1 MDQFMKKAIQLAVEN
16 VEQGGQPFGAVLV
29 RNGEVIAEG
38 VNELHIRFDV
48 SGHAE
53 LLAIRR
59 AQEMLQTLD
68 LGDCTMYA
76 SGEPCAMCLTAMYFA
91 GIKKVYFSAT
101 VDDAEKVGLG
111 LSKMIYL
118 DLTKERHDRKIDMIH
133 MPNNQTQPDPMKN
146 WKEKGRN

>member
-1 MDQFMKKAIQLAVEN
+1 MDQFMKKAVQLALEN

-29 RNGEVIAEG
+29 KDNKIIAEG
-38 VNELHIRFDV
+38 VNELHIKYDI

-59 AQEMLQTLD
+59 AQEELQTLD
-68 LGDCTMYA
+68 LSNCIMYA

-91 GIKKVYFSAT
+91 GIETVYYSAS

-111 LSKMIYL
+111 KSKMIYQEL
-118 DLTKERHDRKIDMIH
+118 KKDKSEREIRMKQMVNDYSIE
-133 MPNNQTQPDPMKN
+133 DPMKL
-146 WKEKGRN
+146 WQKKSK